1 MSKEKPIPEKT
12 WNRDVTQNLAD
23 AVSSVWGIN
32 KDQATDTEQ
41 EDVQET
47 YHDSSSKKMG
57 SKKKKEEALDPV
69 GKADKDIDNDGD
81 VDKSDKYLANRRKK
95 ISAAIKAKK
104 EALDPVGKADKDIDN
119 DGDTDDSDRYLAN
132 RRKKIA
138 AAMKDKK
145 GSKDQQDEASDSESY
160 LTNRRKVIAAAIEAR
175 KKAKEQS
182 EAVMAGK
189 KKIELSGKKEKIDVT
204 PEMDEASG
212 PFEVKYAKT
221 KKGPVKVSKFKNLQA
236 AKDFL
241 EQVKS
246 IGMNGIISQGG
257 KPIKESALDP
267 MEDFEA
273 SFGVDKSAASAAEDW
288 NAQYDKFVAEID
300 SNVYIDPLQRKTFFH
315 QGLTPEA
322 AAQRYASMCVANHT
336 LTGGKMVKGST
347 SGGNTDAVGGAG
359 QSASSVR
366 GIPNAVK

>member
-12 WNRDVTQNLAD
+12 WNRDVTQSLSD

-32 KDQATDTEQ
+32 KDQPVEAEQ
-41 EDVQET
+41 EEVQEAT
-47 YHDSSSKKMG
+47 KMKKPSKI
-57 SKKKKEEALDPV
+57 KKGTSFFDKKTPEKKPKPGIL
-69 GKADKDIDNDGD
+69 KNKF
-81 VDKSDKYLANRRKK
+81 SD
-95 ISAAIKAKK
+95 

-138 AAMKDKK
+138 AAMK
-145 GSKDQQDEASDSESY
+145 
-160 LTNRRKVIAAAIEAR
+160 AR
-175 KKAKEQS
+175 KEAKEQS
-182 EAVMAGK
+182 EAVIAGR
-189 KKIELSGKKEKIDVT
+189 KKIELSGKKEKIDVS
-204 PEMDEASG
+204 PEMDEAKG

-221 KKGPVKVSKFKNLQA
+221 KKGPIKVSKFKNLEA

-267 MEDFEA
+267 MEDFET

-288 NAQYDKFVAEID
+288 NDQYDKFVTEID
-300 SNVYIDPLQRKTFFH
+300 SNVYIDPLQRKTFFF

-322 AAQRYASMCVANHT
+322 AAKRYASMCVANAT
-336 LTGGKMVKGST
+336 LTNGEMIKGST

-359 QSASSVR
+359 TTATSVR
-366 GIPNAVK
+366 GISNAVDR

>member
-81 VDKSDKYLANRRKK
+81 
-95 ISAAIKAKK
+95 
-104 EALDPVGKADKDIDN
+104 
-119 DGDTDDSDRYLAN
+119 TDDSDRYLAN

-138 AAMKDKK
+138 AAIK
-145 GSKDQQDEASDSESY
+145 S
-160 LTNRRKVIAAAIEAR
+160 RKE
-175 KKAKEQS
+175 AKEQS
-182 EAVMAGK
+182 EAVIAGK

-273 SFGVDKSAASAAEDW
+273 SFGVDRSAASAAEDW
-288 NAQYDKFVAEID
+288 NDQYDKFVAEID